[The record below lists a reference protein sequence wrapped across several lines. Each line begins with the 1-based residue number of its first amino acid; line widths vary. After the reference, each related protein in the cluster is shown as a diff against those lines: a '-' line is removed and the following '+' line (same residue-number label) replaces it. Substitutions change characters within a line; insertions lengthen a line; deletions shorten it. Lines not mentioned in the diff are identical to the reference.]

1 MEASYVG
8 LVEASLLEFDYMRWM
23 RIVLRAVRAR
33 RVLRLGGGVCALA
46 RALVAEDPSGRQLV
60 CEVHGRV
67 LALARDN
74 LDLCRAP
81 GLRVRQVEGSACLE
95 RQADGSWDAIV
106 IDAFV
111 GAVVPRPLVTSRPW
125 LSWPGRRRWRWSTF
139 RRSLTA

>member
-1 MEASYVG
+1 
-8 LVEASLLEFDYMRWM
+8 M

-33 RVLRLGGGVCALA
+33 RVLRLEGRLRAGAGA
-46 RALVAEDPSGRQLV
+46 RRRGPIRPAPV
-60 CEVHGRV
+60 CEVDGRV
-67 LALARDN
+67 LALAHGD

-81 GLRVRQVEGSACLE
+81 GLRVHHVEGRACLE

-125 LSWPGRRRWRWSTF
+125 LS
-139 RRSLTA
+139 